1 MRERTEITRPKG
13 INKDLSPYELPPE
26 VWSDGGN
33 INFRRLRTNSSTGYS
48 NAFTL
53 TDTGIQPL
61 YVQYFTDNVD
71 NFWVYVDEDKVY
83 KTVGSTAD
91 QLIQPVLTATDADTT
106 WSGCN
111 FNGMIVLN
119 NRLNPPLIL
128 PETSTS
134 LNTGYSEVE
143 VMPNWAVPDS
153 GDPELDIW
161 GIESRC
167 EVMRPYKNYLMAMD
181 CYDDS
186 QIRYPSMIRWSSPAD
201 AGDVPPSWDPYKAG
215 EQAGLY
221 NIADTPGRI
230 VDGLTLGDY
239 FVVYKTDSVW
249 LIDFIGGDSIFRFRK
264 LYGDDTGALSKDCI
278 AEFDGKHFVLSP
290 TGAYI
295 HNASSKT
302 EIMEKWVKDKFFD
315 EVDPD
320 KLYNTKVVPD
330 HNNKEV
336 WIYYTSQGSLT
347 GWADVALIWN
357 WEIQEWTVK
366 DLSGISHIAQGY
378 VDPTNISV
386 DSWDSDETPPGG
398 PDPVPNPGSE
408 WNSSTTTWNS
418 GGITFNKGTE
428 SLLLADYVNSLFY
441 TNDYT
446 EGTSVWM
453 PKAWVER
460 IGIDFGDDRRFK
472 YITRIVPHILG
483 QNPIT
488 IKVYTS
494 EVQTPD
500 PLLQAQ
506 VTYNPLEDEDV
517 DIHVSGRYVGI
528 RFESDDL
535 WTLTGYTIEW
545 EPTGKF

>member
-1 MRERTEITRPKG
+1 MLIYILAPSNTVQA
-13 INKDLSPYELPPE
+13 L
-26 VWSDGGN
+26 
-33 INFRRLRTNSSTGYS
+33 FTGY
-48 NAFTL
+48 F
-53 TDTGIQPL
+53 
-61 YVQYFTDNVD
+61 
-71 NFWVYVDEDKVY
+71 
-83 KTVGSTAD
+83 
-91 QLIQPVLTATDADTT
+91 
-106 WSGCN
+106 
-111 FNGMIVLN
+111 
-119 NRLNPPLIL
+119 
-128 PETSTS
+128 
-134 LNTGYSEVE
+134 
-143 VMPNWAVPDS
+143 
-153 GDPELDIW
+153 
-161 GIESRC
+161 
-167 EVMRPYKNYLMAMD
+167 
-181 CYDDS
+181 
-186 QIRYPSMIRWSSPAD
+186 
-201 AGDVPPSWDPYKAG
+201 
-215 EQAGLY
+215 
-221 NIADTPGRI
+221 
-230 VDGLTLGDY
+230 LGDY

-428 SLLLADYVNSLFY
+428 SRLRADYVNSQFY
-441 TNDYT
+441 NKD
-446 EGTSVWM
+446 
-453 PKAWVER
+453 
-460 IGIDFGDDRRFK
+460 
-472 YITRIVPHILG
+472 
-483 QNPIT
+483 
-488 IKVYTS
+488 
-494 EVQTPD
+494 
-500 PLLQAQ
+500 
-506 VTYNPLEDEDV
+506 
-517 DIHVSGRYVGI
+517 
-528 RFESDDL
+528 
-535 WTLTGYTIEW
+535 
-545 EPTGKF
+545 